1 MGGEPKGQDRDR
13 RGGREHHVRK
23 KRIYF
28 FLISCFP
35 FSRPDAFH
43 AALGSLYQDEMT
55 VEPSAAVPILAAGTL
70 LQLEGL
76 IEQSTQL
83 MRETVNAQTVLKYL
97 DAAER

>member
-1 MGGEPKGQDRDR
+1 
-13 RGGREHHVRK
+13 
-23 KRIYF
+23 
-28 FLISCFP
+28 
-35 FSRPDAFH
+35 
-43 AALGSLYQDEMT
+43 MT